1 MTHNMWQIDMGCHHA
16 RGTSLN
22 TAVEGYQLDGFQSIY
37 GGCDSWQRQV
47 RVGRGITMAGEM
59 FERGYDACCAMTPH
73 RGGCETRDFGRIFA
87 KGTHANHR
95 IGGIVIDI
103 NDRSP
108 VHIYAE
114 RFELL
119 SRCQGYIIGQLFR
132 SSGSQGHVAGKYC
145 GALPE
150 PAHVAIFLVNGDQQ
164 WLTVPGLPGDCLQA
178 LC

>member
-22 TAVEGYQLDGFQSIY
+22 TAVEGYELDGCQSIY

-59 FERGYDACCAMTPH
+59 FERGYNACCAMTPH

-103 NDRSP
+103 NDWGQ
-108 VHIYAE
+108 VHINSS
-114 RFELL
+114 RFEFL
-119 SRCQGYIIGQLFR
+119 SCFLGLIIRPPLR
-132 SSGSQGHVAGKYC
+132 LACSPRPVA
-145 GALPE
+145 E
-150 PAHVAIFLVNGDQQ
+150 
-164 WLTVPGLPGDCLQA
+164 
-178 LC
+178 